1 VARRHFRLE
10 AGDSFAFES
19 TEVHRCANP
28 GRVPTK
34 VVWVIT
40 PPHY

>member
-1 VARRHFRLE
+1 MTA
-10 AGDSFAFES
+10 FALRTVKS

-28 GRVPTK
+28 GKSATRVL
-34 VVWVIT
+34 WVIT